1 MRAVFAAAWLFVPAI
16 FGADLTGIWTGQVAS
31 RTGEMQDVTFQLK
44 QDGDV
49 VKGKLYG
56 DSEDTPITDVKI
68 VGDHISFS
76 VAANFGPGQ
85 NKFLYTGTIKGNQ
98 IEISRER
105 ETRGPVDEAARK
117 QNPKQSFSLK
127 RMT

>member
-1 MRAVFAAAWLFVPAI
+1 MRALIAAALLFVPAI

-44 QDGDV
+44 QEGDL

-56 DSEDTPITDVKI
+56 DSEDTAISDVKI
-68 VGDHISFS
+68 SGDRISFS
-76 VAANFGPGQ
+76 VAANFGGGP
-85 NKFLYTGTIKGNQ
+85 NKFLYTGTIKGNE

-105 ETRGPVDEAARK
+105 ETRGPVDEAAKK
-117 QNPKQSFSLK
+117 QNPKQSFTLK

>member
-1 MRAVFAAAWLFVPAI
+1 MRGVLAALLFVPAM

-44 QDGDV
+44 QDGDL

-56 DSEDTPITDVKI
+56 DSEDTPIADVKI
-68 VGDHISFS
+68 SGDRISFS
-76 VAANFGPGQ
+76 VAANFGGGP
-85 NKFLYTGTIKGNQ
+85 NKVLYTGILKGNE

-105 ETRGPVDEAARK
+105 ETRGPVDEAAKK
-117 QNPKQSFSLK
+117 QNPKQSFTLK

>member
-1 MRAVFAAAWLFVPAI
+1 MRVLAVVLLIAAALY
-16 FGADLTGIWTGQVAS
+16 GADVSGIWTGQVAS

-56 DSEDTPITDVKI
+56 DMDDTPIADGKI
-68 VGDHISFS
+68 SGDRISFS
-76 VAANFGPGQ
+76 VAANFGGGQ
-85 NKFLYTGTIKGNQ
+85 NKFLYTGTIKGNE

-105 ETRGPVDEAARK
+105 ETRGPVDEAAKK

-127 RMT
+127 RIT

>member
-1 MRAVFAAAWLFVPAI
+1 MRAIFAAALFVVPAM

-44 QDGDV
+44 QDGDA

-56 DSEDTPITDVKI
+56 DSEDTPISDVKI
-68 VGDHISFS
+68 AGDQISFS
-76 VAANFGPGQ
+76 VAANFGGGQ
-85 NKFLYTGTIKGNQ
+85 KFLYTGTIRGNE
-98 IEISRER
+98 IEVSRER

-117 QNPKQSFSLK
+117 QNPKQTFRLK